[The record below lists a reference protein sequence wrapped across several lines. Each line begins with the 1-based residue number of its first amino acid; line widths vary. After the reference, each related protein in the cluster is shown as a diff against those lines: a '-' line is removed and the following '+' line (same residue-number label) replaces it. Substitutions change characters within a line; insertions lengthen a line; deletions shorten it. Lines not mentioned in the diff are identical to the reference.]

1 MHDTHQSQIG
11 PLTDSE
17 SIDSE
22 KKTTANAKNKT
33 RVTAEECV
41 EDQAES
47 AGKSREWAL
56 SFSPSTQEVGQVDHC
71 EDPSPPP
78 RPAASPPTHTE
89 HERKRRGCLSFM

>member
-1 MHDTHQSQIG
+1 MHDTHESQIG
-11 PLTDSE
+11 PLTDPE

-47 AGKSREWAL
+47 AGEKQR
-56 SFSPSTQEVGQVDHC
+56 VGAELQ
-71 EDPSPPP
+71 S
-78 RPAASPPTHTE
+78 
-89 HERKRRGCLSFM
+89 